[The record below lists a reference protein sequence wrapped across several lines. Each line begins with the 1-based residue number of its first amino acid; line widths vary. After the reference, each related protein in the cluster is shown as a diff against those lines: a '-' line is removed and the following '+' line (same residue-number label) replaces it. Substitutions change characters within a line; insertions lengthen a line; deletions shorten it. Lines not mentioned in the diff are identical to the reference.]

1 MKKYKFKTK
10 PFAHQKKALSNSWD
24 KEYFAL
30 LMEQGTGKTKVIVD
44 NAGMLFLEGEITG
57 LIVTAPNGVQRA
69 WVQDQIP
76 YHLSSQIKTQSAY
89 WKSGAG
95 VIHKR
100 TMEHNLF
107 RSEEKSLRVLTIN
120 YEAFQ
125 IPEAV
130 ALVKRFLEKH
140 RVMWALDESHR
151 IKNLKRNTRSEKIIN
166 LSDKAAYRR
175 ILTGT
180 YVTESPVD
188 AYSQMLFLSENI
200 LNFDSVVAF
209 RSHFCVLEDD
219 KSPNIY
225 AIMQRLR
232 KQLMMKYR
240 DAAKVDQMMK
250 HKKPAVIAKD
260 EAGRPMYRNLDE
272 LQRLVAPHSFRVL
285 KKDCLDL
292 PPKIYE
298 RRYVDLNSQQRSVY
312 NQLRDEFIA
321 EYENEIMAAPMAMTR
336 LMRLQQITGGFFK
349 TEGGDTISLGK
360 VNPKI
365 ECLLEILEDCTG
377 KVLVWARFKEELR
390 LILNIL
396 RETYGHNSAVGYWGD
411 IADKDK
417 DHNKNRFTNDPECR
431 FFVSQ
436 QRSGGTGLNGL
447 QVADTEVYVSNT
459 FSLIDRLQSEDR
471 AHRSGSE
478 IHKKVL
484 IFDIEAVDTLDR
496 KVIDSLIAKKE
507 LADEVVGDAP
517 TKWV

>member
-1 MKKYKFKTK
+1 
-10 PFAHQKKALSNSWD
+10 
-24 KEYFAL
+24 
-30 LMEQGTGKTKVIVD
+30 
-44 NAGMLFLEGEITG
+44 
-57 LIVTAPNGVQRA
+57 
-69 WVQDQIP
+69 
-76 YHLSSQIKTQSAY
+76 
-89 WKSGAG
+89 
-95 VIHKR
+95 
-100 TMEHNLF
+100 
-107 RSEEKSLRVLTIN
+107 
-120 YEAFQ
+120 
-125 IPEAV
+125 
-130 ALVKRFLEKH
+130 
-140 RVMWALDESHR
+140 
-151 IKNLKRNTRSEKIIN
+151 
-166 LSDKAAYRR
+166 
-175 ILTGT
+175 
-180 YVTESPVD
+180 
-188 AYSQMLFLSENI
+188 
-200 LNFDSVVAF
+200 
-209 RSHFCVLEDD
+209 
-219 KSPNIY
+219 
-225 AIMQRLR
+225 
-232 KQLMMKYR
+232 
-240 DAAKVDQMMK
+240 
-250 HKKPAVIAKD
+250 
-260 EAGRPMYRNLDE
+260 
-272 LQRLVAPHSFRVL
+272 
-285 KKDCLDL
+285 
-292 PPKIYE
+292 
-298 RRYVDLNSQQRSVY
+298 
-312 NQLRDEFIA
+312 
-321 EYENEIMAAPMAMTR
+321 
-336 LMRLQQITGGFFK
+336 MRLQQITGGFFK